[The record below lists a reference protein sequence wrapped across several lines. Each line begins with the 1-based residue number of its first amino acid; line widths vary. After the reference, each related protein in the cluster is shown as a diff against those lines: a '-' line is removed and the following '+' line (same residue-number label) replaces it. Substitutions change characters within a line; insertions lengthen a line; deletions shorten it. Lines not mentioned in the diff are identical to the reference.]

1 MAQFESDLIRQP
13 LFQSMIEHQGGE
25 DSQFPWNANV
35 YLTPRA
41 IAIELSQLP
50 TTNNDIALN

>member
-41 IAIELSQLP
+41 IAIELRVNYQPL
-50 TTNNDIALN
+50 TMT